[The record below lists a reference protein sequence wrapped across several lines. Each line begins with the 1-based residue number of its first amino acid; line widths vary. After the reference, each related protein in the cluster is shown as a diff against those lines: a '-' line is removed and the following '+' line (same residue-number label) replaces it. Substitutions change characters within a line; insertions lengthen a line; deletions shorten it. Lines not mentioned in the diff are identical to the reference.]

1 VLRAPLAIYKENPMN
16 NDFNHRL
23 AVVTG
28 ASSGIGLAV
37 TCKLLEQGAQ
47 VVAMSRQIGELGA
60 LAERFGEQLYW
71 LAGDVTQAADQ
82 ARLAQLTASIGPV
95 DYLVPNAG
103 IAQLAD
109 GLDLAAFDRQWAV
122 NGAAALNTLGSLREQ
137 MAAQASVVF
146 IGTFLELATFPGL
159 AAYIA
164 SKAALRAQMR
174 TLAVELAPHGIRLNM
189 VSPGPTATPIW
200 STLGLSDEALG
211 GVATTVNQRLLN
223 GQFLEPRA
231 IADVILF
238 QLSQGAR
245 SVFGQDWVVDGG
257 YTLR

>member
-1 VLRAPLAIYKENPMN
+1 MINEFEN
-16 NDFNHRL
+16 RL

-37 TCKLLEQGAQ
+37 THRLLENGAK
-47 VVAMSRQIGELGA
+47 VLAMARNTGGLSA
-60 LAERFGEQLYW
+60 LIEQFEDNLF
-71 LAGDVTQAADQ
+71 LLDGDVTLADDQ
-82 ARLAQLTASIGPV
+82 VRLAQCAAEIGPV
-95 DYLVPNAG
+95 HFLVPNAG

-109 GLDLAAFDRQWAV
+109 GLDISAFDRQWAV
-122 NGAAALNTLGSLREQ
+122 NGAAALCTLSSLRSQ
-137 MAAQASVVF
+137 LADKASVVF
-146 IGTFLELATFPGL
+146 IGTFLQQSTFPGL

-164 SKAALRAQMR
+164 SKAALRAQVR
-174 TLAVELAPHGIRLNM
+174 TLAVELAPQGVRLNM

-200 STLGLSDEALG
+200 NTLGLDDEALG
-211 GVATTVNQRLLN
+211 AVASTVKQRLLA
-223 GQFLEPRA
+223 GEFLEPGA
-231 IADVILF
+231 VADVILF